1 MQKRVANDKRERAN
15 SVDDD
20 VASVVSQASDNDK
33 EVIIVVNVMMIVS
46 MVTIIINMK
55 EVFEKLE
62 QLEFKK
68 SDVIGEALCALIG
81 ISIIVIVNMYFLGVK
96 STAHPPII
104 GALGH
109 STDFICGP
117 RLTQV
122 DPSGPKWTQ
131 VDPSGHKWTQED
143 TSGHNWSQVVPSG
156 AKWIQLEPSGA

>member
-1 MQKRVANDKRERAN
+1 MQKRVAHDKRERAN

-104 GALGH
+104 VALGH
-109 STDFICGP
+109 STDFIC
-117 RLTQV
+117 
-122 DPSGPKWTQ
+122 S
-131 VDPSGHKWTQED
+131 
-143 TSGHNWSQVVPSG
+143 
-156 AKWIQLEPSGA
+156 

>member
-131 VDPSGHKWTQED
+131 LDPSRPKWTQVDPSGSGLTQVD
-143 TSGHNWSQVVPSG
+143 QSGP
-156 AKWIQLEPSGA
+156 K

>member
-1 MQKRVANDKRERAN
+1 MQKRVAHDKRERAN

-122 DPSGPKWTQ
+122 DPGGPKWTK
-131 VDPSGHKWTQED
+131 VDPSGPRWT
-143 TSGHNWSQVVPSG
+143 QVVPCRSTNDLSLASG
-156 AKWIQLEPSGA
+156 QGGRQIKLSP